1 MERGRREFVRD
12 SAVLLGASC
21 LTGLEPLLAAPAA
34 SSWTIGCMNRPW
46 TKWTFGETLAAVKA
60 AGYSTIG
67 LLTRT
72 KTEPFI
78 AAEATP
84 EYLEGLKRQLAGSGL
99 AANMGALR
107 SRYDVPLEETLKS
120 LRKEIDN
127 AAFLGLRYVLTFG
140 VDDPLQL
147 DRYFQAFEKTTPDF
161 VARAWLG
168 ERYAGSHA
176 FRGRSTERKHVEIPM
191 SMLAETKDTSELLIA
206 KEGKGRLYYRLGL
219 RYAPDDLLLEP
230 LDRGFT
236 VERAYEGV
244 DAADDVRRD
253 ADGTWRIRAG
263 SRVRV
268 RLTLVAPA
276 RRYHVALVDPLPA
289 GLEPLNPALKTT
301 GDLPDAGGS
310 EVTPLAAPGLG
321 GPGLPGHWWRWSR
334 TWFEHQN
341 LRDERVEAFTSLL
354 WEGVYSYRYVARATT
369 PGSFVVA
376 PPRAEEMYAP
386 ETFGRGASVRVIV
399 E

>member
-147 DRYFQAFEKTTPDF
+147 DRYFQALKGRVTKAREAREAWEKASQE
-161 VARAWLG
+161 ARDKGEAPPEFDDSGLGDEKKWLD
-168 ERYAGSHA
+168 EALEEA
-176 FRGRSTERKHVEIPM
+176 FRG
-191 SMLAETKDTSELLIA
+191 
-206 KEGKGRLYYRLGL
+206 
-219 RYAPDDLLLEP
+219 
-230 LDRGFT
+230 
-236 VERAYEGV
+236 V
-244 DAADDVRRD
+244 D
-253 ADGTWRIRAG
+253 
-263 SRVRV
+263 
-268 RLTLVAPA
+268 
-276 RRYHVALVDPLPA
+276 
-289 GLEPLNPALKTT
+289 
-301 GDLPDAGGS
+301 
-310 EVTPLAAPGLG
+310 LAALEKD
-321 GPGLPGHWWRWSR
+321 WMNS
-334 TWFEHQN
+334 
-341 LRDERVEAFTSLL
+341 
-354 WEGVYSYRYVARATT
+354 
-369 PGSFVVA
+369 
-376 PPRAEEMYAP
+376 
-386 ETFGRGASVRVIV
+386 
-399 E
+399 